1 MSKKYVI
8 DGGDGDQ
15 TYFSEPIFLEKVQAD
30 WFEGQVRFGDGM
42 LLRATRGKHAGVYF
56 VVTSRLTDSLASQLD
71 GNSAASVIVHVVAN
85 PTKSFDGG
93 TKDAYPFGMTF
104 LEPLNRAQD
113 GLSGDN

>member
-1 MSKKYVI
+1 MAKEYVI

-15 TYFSEPIFLEKVQAD
+15 TYFSEPIFLEEVQAD
-30 WFEGQVRFGDGM
+30 WFERQVLRGEGI
-42 LLRATRGKHAGVYF
+42 LLRAKEGKHAGVYF

-104 LEPLNRAQD
+104 LEPRNRAQD
-113 GLSGDN
+113 GLSGDK